1 MIYIFI
7 ILLIQ
12 SGLLAYAI
20 TKTIKKTDAG
30 STVSHANSGN
40 EVLIDTCALID
51 GRILELA
58 RTGFIPGTL
67 LVPQFV
73 ILELQGLADGK
84 DAMKRARAREGL
96 DAISS
101 LQENKAVDLQIIRDL
116 NDDDRAVDDKLVL
129 LAKKRNAS
137 LYTTDYNLNK
147 VADIEGVLVLNV
159 NELSQLLRPVILPGQ
174 KIEIK
179 LVQKGSDR
187 GQAVGYLDDGT
198 MVVVDKAAKK
208 IGSTVEVKIG
218 RSLQTVAG
226 KMMFAEMLGSVT
238 SKKTDK

>member
-1 MIYIFI
+1 MIYTSI

-12 SGLLAYAI
+12 TVFLVYVIISM
-20 TKTIKKTDAG
+20 KSKNTDN
-30 STVSHANSGN
+30 TQTSHANSGN

-84 DAMKRARAREGL
+84 DPMKRARARDGL
-96 DAISS
+96 DAISA
-101 LQENKAVDLQIIRDL
+101 LQKNKAVDLQIIREL
-116 NDDDRAVDDKLVL
+116 ADDDRAVDDKLVL
-129 LAKKRNAS
+129 LAKKRKAS

-187 GQAVGYLDDGT
+187 GQAIGYLDDGT
-198 MVVVDKAAKK
+198 MVVVDKGAKS
-208 IGSTVEVKIG
+208 IGKTVNVEIG

-226 KMMFAEMLGSVT
+226 KMMFAELVGS
-238 SKKTDK
+238 KPADK